1 MRYWVEEN
9 KKSYYQRTIVSEN
22 RKIRLWDQYTDNRE
36 HKLYKENNDKTLEVW
51 GLSPG
56 PRLLAG
62 LLVTDEH
69 TDKQAYGKCHKCIF

>member
-1 MRYWVEEN
+1 M
-9 KKSYYQRTIVSEN
+9 IVGSVC
-22 RKIRLWDQYTDNRE
+22 TDNRE

-62 LLVTDEH
+62 LLVTDAH
-69 TDKQAYGKCHKCIF
+69 TDKQSMIGSSHFGFFGQSYEI